1 MKISVLGCG
10 WLGFPLA
17 QQLLR
22 LKHSVKGS
30 TTTKNKLSILQQAG
44 IESYQINLPNDLEN
58 SEVDTFWDSDI
69 LFLNIPPSR
78 KNKDVIDLYPNL
90 IKQIKSKVEDSPIEW
105 VIFASST
112 SVYSN
117 KNGLFSEQ
125 DALFGETSRDTG
137 EAVLRA
143 EYILMENAS
152 FHTTILRFGGLYG
165 YNRHPIRY
173 LAGKKDLKEPTKPV
187 NLIHQDDCI
196 NIVKAVI
203 EQGKKDEI
211 YNAVSDGHPPRRTFY
226 KSAAK
231 HFDLKP
237 PKFLNGKASNGERI
251 ISNKKL
257 KKHLNYKFIY
267 PNPLDHT
274 A

>member
-1 MKISVLGCG
+1 MNISVLGCG

-22 LKHSVKGS
+22 SNHSIKGS
-30 TTTKNKLSILQQAG
+30 TTTKSKLSILEQAG
-44 IESYQINLPNDLEN
+44 IDSYQIELPGDLEN
-58 SEVDTFWDSDI
+58 SELDSFWDSDV

-78 KNKDVIDLYPNL
+78 KSKDVTDFYPNL
-90 IKQIKSKVEDSPIEW
+90 IKQIKTKIEDSPIEW

-112 SVYSN
+112 SVYSS
-117 KNGLFSEQ
+117 KNGLMEEQ

-137 EAVLRA
+137 EAILRA
-143 EYILMENAS
+143 EYILMENAT

-173 LAGKKDLKEPTKPV
+173 LAGKKNLEDPTKPV

-196 NIVKAVI
+196 NIVKTVI
-203 EQGKKDEI
+203 EQNKRDET

-226 KSAAK
+226 RSAAK
-231 HFDLKP
+231 HFDLELPEFK
-237 PKFLNGKASNGERI
+237 KGQSSNEERI
-251 ISNKKL
+251 ISNRKL
-257 KKHLNYKFIY
+257 KEELDYQFIY

>member
-22 LKHSVKGS
+22 SNHSVKGS
-30 TTTKNKLSILQQAG
+30 TTTKSKLSILEQAG
-44 IESYQINLPNDLEN
+44 IEPYQIVLPGDLEN
-58 SEVDTFWDSDI
+58 SEVDSFWNSDI

-78 KNKDVIDLYPNL
+78 KDKDIIDHYPNL
-90 IKQIKSKVEDSPIEW
+90 IKQIKTKIEDSPIEW

-112 SVYSN
+112 SVYSSD
-117 KNGLFSEQ
+117 NGLMEEQ
-125 DALFGETSRDTG
+125 DALFGKTSRDTG
-137 EAVLRA
+137 EAILRA

-165 YNRHPIRY
+165 YNRHPVRNI
-173 LAGKKDLKEPTKPV
+173 AGKKDLKEPTKPV

-196 NIVKAVI
+196 NIVKSVI
-203 EQGKKDEI
+203 EQDKRDEI

-226 KSAAK
+226 RSAAK
-231 HFDLKP
+231 HFDLEP
-237 PKFLNGKASNGERI
+237 PEFINGQASNGERI

-257 KKHLNYKFIY
+257 KDDLNYRFIY
-267 PNPLDHT
+267 PNPMDHT

>member
-17 QQLLR
+17 QRLLR
-22 LKHSVKGS
+22 LNYTVKGS
-30 TTTKNKLSILQQAG
+30 TTTKSKASILKQAG
-44 IESYQINLPNDLEN
+44 IDSYLINLPDDLQNKEIN
-58 SEVDTFWDSDI
+58 SFWDSKI

-78 KNKDVIDLYPNL
+78 KKTNEADYYPNL
-90 IKQIKSKVEDSPIEW
+90 IKQIKLKIESPIEW
-105 VIFASST
+105 LIFASST

-117 KNGLFSEQ
+117 ENGLYSEE
-125 DALFGETSRDTG
+125 DALFGETSRDSG
-137 EAVLRA
+137 EAILRA

-152 FHTTILRFGGLYG
+152 FNTTIIRFGGLYG
-165 YNRHPIRY
+165 YNRHPVRF

-196 NIVKAVI
+196 NIVKSVI
-203 EQGKKDEI
+203 EQDKRDEI

-226 KSAAK
+226 RSAAK
-231 HFDLKP
+231 HFDLEP
-237 PKFLNGKASNGERI
+237 PEFINGQASNGERI

-257 KKHLNYKFIY
+257 KDELNYRFIY
-267 PNPLDHT
+267 PNPMDHT